1 MLVYRIKTQ
10 TVMKKILIL
19 LAVTLA
25 GGFAMTSCNKDYTC
39 RCSINGAEI
48 KEYSVR
54 ASNRNAAEDDCNTRK
69 SSLGQT
75 YECYIL

>member
-1 MLVYRIKTQ
+1 
-10 TVMKKILIL
+10 MKKILIM
-19 LAVTLA
+19 LAVSLA
-25 GGFAMTSCNKDYTC
+25 GGIVATSCNKDYTC

-54 ASNRNAAEDDCNTRK
+54 ASNRNDAEDDCNTRQ